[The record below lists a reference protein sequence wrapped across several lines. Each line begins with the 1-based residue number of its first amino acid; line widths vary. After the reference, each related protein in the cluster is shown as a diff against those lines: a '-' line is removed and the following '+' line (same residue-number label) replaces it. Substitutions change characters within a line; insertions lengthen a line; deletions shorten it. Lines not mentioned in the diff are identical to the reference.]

1 MDALW
6 ILATIGFFVISGL
19 YVVACSRLGK

>member
-1 MDALW
+1 MDTLW